1 MSFDHATREIPVT
14 AFKALTGVGLP
25 RRSNDCPCWEDVKNM
40 QSGTGEQTVMDDTL
54 PGGPR
59 KKTIVYHAPFD
70 RCDRER
76 DYEVVWAV
84 FEKRY
89 GKVRTKK

>member
-1 MSFDHATREIPVT
+1 
-14 AFKALTGVGLP
+14 
-25 RRSNDCPCWEDVKNM
+25 
-40 QSGTGEQTVMDDTL
+40 MDDTL

-76 DYEVVWAV
+76 DYEGVWAEV
-84 FEKRY
+84 EKRY

>member
-1 MSFDHATREIPVT
+1 MRT
-14 AFKALTGVGLP
+14 AKYPDGP
-25 RRSNDCPCWEDVKNM
+25 HWEDVKSM
-40 QSGTGEQTVMDDTL
+40 QSGTVEQTVMGDTL

-76 DYEVVWAV
+76 DYEVVWTE